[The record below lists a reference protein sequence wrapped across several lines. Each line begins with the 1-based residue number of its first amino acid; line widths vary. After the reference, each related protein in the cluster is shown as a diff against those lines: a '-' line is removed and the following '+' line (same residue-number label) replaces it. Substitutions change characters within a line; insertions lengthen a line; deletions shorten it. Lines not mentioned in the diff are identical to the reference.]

1 MGQKKAET
9 ARNNGSKSMWENL
22 ISPKNILN
30 ETLLFDT
37 SKTAEEV
44 IMDKI
49 IKSVNDPLNDEYYIE
64 HPHGTNTFT
73 FRREDGK

>member
-1 MGQKKAET
+1 MGQKKVDT
-9 ARNNGSKSMWENL
+9 ARNNVSKSMGENL
-22 ISPKNILN
+22 ISPKDILN

-44 IMDKI
+44 ITDKI

-64 HPHGTNTFT
+64 HLHGTNTFT